1 LFLAWSHSVLITTVP
16 VSVRP
21 AVDHIASS
29 ESASETHN
37 LLSEP
42 PCSETVFLENCYFVI
57 QLQVQNANPV
67 LLVETA
73 ADAPEDDDDS
83 VESVVLSEWIKE
95 QERELKEQATSPYVV
110 TSRLDAKIRDSPLT
124 RRSCPARWI
133 DWLLSKLSS
142 RYRNKIESLYLPSLI
157 QKQITKKMD
166 GMLRKKMIE
175 KDVVAETEVLPESQQ
190 ARYFFDHLKEI
201 RGV

>member
-1 LFLAWSHSVLITTVP
+1 
-16 VSVRP
+16 
-21 AVDHIASS
+21 
-29 ESASETHN
+29 
-37 LLSEP
+37 
-42 PCSETVFLENCYFVI
+42 
-57 QLQVQNANPV
+57 V

-73 ADAPEDDDDS
+73 ADAPQDDDDDS
-83 VESVVLSEWIKE
+83 VESVVLREWIKE

-142 RYRNKIESLYLPSLI
+142 RYRDKIESQYLPSLI

-166 GMLRKKMIE
+166 DMLRKKMVE

-190 ARYFFDHLKEI
+190 ARYFFDHLREI